1 MSPVSNE
8 CNGQGP
14 LATRRSIPA
23 RLLESPGPGRE
34 TLLRM
39 LRTAVRVPD
48 HGRRVP
54 FRFLTIQGDA
64 RHRLGEKVEQI
75 ARERNPDTPPPVL
88 EKDRQRFSRAPLVV
102 AVVAVLDLDT
112 GEEAVYTLMSGER
125 LDIDAGHVSRDSPI
139 GQALFGAKTGS
150 IVTVET
156 PQRTRRLRILSV
168 TPPSLAPEP
177 PPAA

>member
-1 MSPVSNE
+1 MRTRTFPVNRTRMNE
-8 CNGQGP
+8 MGDDG
-14 LATRRSIPA
+14 A
-23 RLLESPGPGRE
+23 SPG
-34 TLLRM
+34 
-39 LRTAVRVPD
+39 
-48 HGRRVP
+48 
-54 FRFLTIQGDA
+54 
-64 RHRLGEKVEQI
+64 
-75 ARERNPDTPPPVL
+75 
-88 EKDRQRFSRAPLVV
+88 

-168 TPPSLAPEP
+168 TPPALAPEP